1 MTDKELDELAD
12 RVSNALDVPDP
23 SPLFWERFPARV
35 RAAVAAEPAAA
46 PVAPARWWRRRPAL
60 VFASLAVAGALSVW
74 AWTWRAPMAGDGAT
88 AAAPAALMDASVAL
102 MDDDQG
108 YAVDI
113 ETDDAGW
120 QVVTAVAATA
130 GLEAVREAGF
140 GVTPGGAD
148 AAIEDLDA
156 AERAQL
162 MALLQ
167 AEMNGD
173 AGGS

>member
-23 SPLFWERFPARV
+23 SPLFWEHFPARV
-35 RAAVAAEPAAA
+35 RAAVAAEAAAA
-46 PVAPARWWRRRPAL
+46 PVAPVRWWQRRPAL
-60 VFASLAVAGALSVW
+60 VFASLAIAGALSFW
-74 AWTWRAPMAGDGAT
+74 AWTSRAPIAGDVAE
-88 AAAPAALMDASVAL
+88 APAPVAL
-102 MDDDQG
+102 MDEGQG
-108 YAVDI
+108 YAGDI
-113 ETDDAGW
+113 ESDDAGW
-120 QVVTAVAATA
+120 QVVSAVAATA

-148 AAIEDLDA
+148 AAIEDLD
-156 AERAQL
+156 ETQRAQL

-173 AGGS
+173 TGGS